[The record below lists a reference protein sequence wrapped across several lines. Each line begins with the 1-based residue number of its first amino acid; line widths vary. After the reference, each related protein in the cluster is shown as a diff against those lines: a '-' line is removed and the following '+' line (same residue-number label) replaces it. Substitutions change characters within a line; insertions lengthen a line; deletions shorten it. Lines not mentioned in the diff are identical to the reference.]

1 MPQLTDSHTTEYIAR
16 LREEPVLLA
25 LADKAVAYFQ
35 RVKDPRNVAFVA
47 LRQAEHFYY
56 KTDTVYAAM
65 RALVEASKA
74 SGVEPADV
82 KATPTPAAPGAHAG
96 GAENKSAA
104 ANGINGALNPP
115 AQWCLARS
123 WYP

>member
-1 MPQLTDSHTTEYIAR
+1 MLQLTDSHTTEYIAR

-25 LADKAVAYFQ
+25 LADKAVAYFK
-35 RVKDPRNVAFVA
+35 RVKEPRNVAFVA

-82 KATPTPAAPGAHAG
+82 KATPAPAVAGAG

-104 ANGINGALNPP
+104 ANGINGAFNPP
-115 AQWCLARS
+115 AQWSLARS
-123 WYP
+123 RLP